1 MKLTRNIIRVEY
13 MELTETGEVKHGTVT
28 AEARDRVTERTAAK
42 ILEKSGICGRAQS
55 VEKIVEEYDIPDEVA
70 AQYRQNVE

>member
-13 MELTETGEVKHGTVT
+13 LELTETGEIKHGAIT
-28 AEARDRVTERTAAK
+28 AVAGDRVTERTAAK

>member
-13 MELTETGEVKHGTVT
+13 SELTETCEVKHGVIT
-28 AEARDRVTERTAAK
+28 AEAGERVTERTAAK
-42 ILEKSGICGRAQS
+42 ILEKNGICGRAQS
-55 VEKIVEEYDIPDEVA
+55 VEKIVEAYDIPDEVA

>member
-13 MELTETGEVKHGTVT
+13 MELTETGEVKHGTIT
-28 AEARDRVTERTAAK
+28 AEAGDRVTERTATK
-42 ILEKSGICGRAQS
+42 ILEKNGICGRAKS
-55 VEKIVEEYDIPDEVA
+55 VEKVVEAYDIPDEVA

>member
-13 MELTETGEVKHGTVT
+13 LELTETGEVKHGVIT
-28 AEARDRVTERTAAK
+28 AEGGDRVTERTAAK
-42 ILEKSGICGRAQS
+42 IMEKNGIYGRVQS
-55 VEKIVEEYDIPDEVA
+55 VEKIVEAYDIPDDVA